1 MIRILT
7 VIAGTC
13 AALTATHSL
22 AKSPDTQSEIA
33 ECIVDNDIKD
43 VRTLLNTLP
52 GSIEERRAGAKVMV
66 YYGGCND
73 NKIATGQIAWR
84 ERAEIANAA
93 LLSRLEGSQFDA
105 ATTPRDGWK
114 LAVASGKVVGTDYNA
129 SSVSMR
135 QFGDCVVAIAPVAAL
150 RLARS
155 PRDSGDE
162 AAAISAQSPTLGDCI
177 APGQNFKVKRAD
189 LRLILAEPLYHMI
202 SK

>member
-1 MIRILT
+1 MRYLPT
-7 VIAGTC
+7 IAGLL
-13 AALTATHSL
+13 AAATALPVYAQTDRD
-22 AKSPDTQSEIA
+22 AVA

-52 GSIEERRAGAKVMV
+52 GSIEERRAGAKVMI

-93 LLSRLEGSQFDA
+93 LLSRLEGSRFDA
-105 ATTPRDGWK
+105 ASPPADGWK
-114 LAVASGKVVGTDYNA
+114 LAVTSGKVAGTDYNA

-135 QFGDCVVAIAPVAAL
+135 QFGDCVVAI
-150 RLARS
+150 
-155 PRDSGDE
+155 
-162 AAAISAQSPTLGDCI
+162 
-177 APGQNFKVKRAD
+177 
-189 LRLILAEPLYHMI
+189 YHMI